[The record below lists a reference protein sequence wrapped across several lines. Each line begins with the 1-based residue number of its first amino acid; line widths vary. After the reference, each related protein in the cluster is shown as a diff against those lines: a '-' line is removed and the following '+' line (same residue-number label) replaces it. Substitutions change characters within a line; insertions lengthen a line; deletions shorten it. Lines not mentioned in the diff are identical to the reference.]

1 MTSTVL
7 GSEPAQ
13 EETIS
18 SAMIFLLASACGLI
32 VANLYYAQP
41 LAGVIGAELG
51 LSAGATG
58 LIVTLT
64 QIGYGLGLLFV
75 VPLGDLIENR
85 KLIVTTVVMAVAALV
100 AAALAPHASQFFMA
114 VFLVGISS
122 VAVQMILPLAAHM
135 TPDASRGRVVG
146 SIMSGLMVGIMLA
159 RPLSS
164 VLSELVSWRGVFL
177 ISSVVMAILALV
189 LYRLLPRRM
198 PDAKLPYR
206 ALLASMAKLAT
217 NTPLLQRRAL
227 YQAGMFSAFSL
238 FWTVTPLY
246 LSGPVFRLSQ
256 GQIALFAL
264 AGAAGAVAAPIAG
277 RLADRGWTWAATLG
291 ALLAGM
297 ASFLITHISTGRFAF
312 GTGAAGGRS
321 NRAGLCGHDQSRA
334 GPARHLHARR
344 GVSQPSQRHLHGNVL
359 HGWSR
364 GFSGRCLGL
373 FTRPM
378 DRRLMARL
386 CAARDCLRMFP
397 DGTAGRKTSAKIR
410 VRQDQQCVRHPRPCG
425 EDLTTFNVGV
435 R

>member
-13 EETIS
+13 EEAIS

-85 KLIVTTVVMAVAALV
+85 KLIVTTVGMAVAALI
-100 AAALAPHASQFFMA
+100 AAALAPHASQFLTA

-177 ISSVVMAILALV
+177 MSAVVMAVLALV

-206 ALLASMAKLAT
+206 ALLASMAKLAA
-217 NTPLLQRRAL
+217 NTPLLQRRAI

-246 LSGPVFRLSQ
+246 LSGPAFRLSQ
-256 GQIALFAL
+256 GEIALFAL
-264 AGAAGAVAAPIAG
+264 AGAAGAIAAPIAG

-291 ALLAGM
+291 ALLAAM
-297 ASFLITHISTGRFAF
+297 ASFLITHIAPEGSHLALALLVVAAIVLDFAVTTNLVLGQRAIF
-312 GTGAAGGRS
+312 TLGAEFRSRLNGIFMATFFMGGAVGSAVGGWAYSQGQWVAASWLGFALPALAFACFLTER
-321 NRAGLCGHDQSRA
+321 RAGKRVHK
-334 GPARHLHARR
+334 
-344 GVSQPSQRHLHGNVL
+344 
-359 HGWSR
+359 
-364 GFSGRCLGL
+364 LG
-373 FTRPM
+373 
-378 DRRLMARL
+378 
-386 CAARDCLRMFP
+386 
-397 DGTAGRKTSAKIR
+397 
-410 VRQDQQCVRHPRPCG
+410 
-425 EDLTTFNVGV
+425 
-435 R
+435 

>member
-100 AAALAPHASQFFMA
+100 AAALAPHASQFLTA

-177 ISSVVMAILALV
+177 ISAVVMAVLALV

-206 ALLASMAKLAT
+206 ALLASMAKLAA
-217 NTPLLQRRAL
+217 NTPLLQRRAI

-246 LSGPVFRLSQ
+246 LSGPAFRLSQ

-297 ASFLITHISTGRFAF
+297 ASFLITHIAPEGSHLALALLVVAAIVLDFAVTTNLVLGQRAIF
-312 GTGAAGGRS
+312 TLGAEFRSRLNGIFMATFFMGGAVGS
-321 NRAGLCGHDQSRA
+321 AVGAWAYSQGQWTAASWLGFALPAMAFACFLTELRAGKRV
-334 GPARHLHARR
+334 PK
-344 GVSQPSQRHLHGNVL
+344 
-359 HGWSR
+359 
-364 GFSGRCLGL
+364 LG
-373 FTRPM
+373 
-378 DRRLMARL
+378 
-386 CAARDCLRMFP
+386 
-397 DGTAGRKTSAKIR
+397 
-410 VRQDQQCVRHPRPCG
+410 
-425 EDLTTFNVGV
+425 
-435 R
+435 

>member
-13 EETIS
+13 EEAIS

-64 QIGYGLGLLFV
+64 QIGYGSGLLFV

-100 AAALAPHASQFFMA
+100 AAALAPHASQFLMA

-177 ISSVVMAILALV
+177 MSAVVMAVLALV

-206 ALLASMAKLAT
+206 ALLASMAKLAA
-217 NTPLLQRRAL
+217 NTPLLQRRAI

-246 LSGPVFRLSQ
+246 LSGPVFQLSQ
-256 GQIALFAL
+256 AQIALFAL

-277 RLADRGWTWAATLG
+277 RMADRGWTWAATLG

-297 ASFLITHISTGRFAF
+297 ASFLITHIAPEGSHLALALLVVAAIVLDFAVTTNLVLGQRAIF
-312 GTGAAGGRS
+312 TLGAEFRSRLNGIFMATFFMGGAVGSAVGAWAYSQGQWTAASWLGFALPAMAFACFLTER
-321 NRAGLCGHDQSRA
+321 RAGKRV
-334 GPARHLHARR
+334 PK
-344 GVSQPSQRHLHGNVL
+344 
-359 HGWSR
+359 
-364 GFSGRCLGL
+364 LG
-373 FTRPM
+373 
-378 DRRLMARL
+378 
-386 CAARDCLRMFP
+386 
-397 DGTAGRKTSAKIR
+397 
-410 VRQDQQCVRHPRPCG
+410 
-425 EDLTTFNVGV
+425 
-435 R
+435 

>member
-100 AAALAPHASQFFMA
+100 AAALAPHASQFLTA

-177 ISSVVMAILALV
+177 ISAVVMAVLALV

-206 ALLASMAKLAT
+206 ALLASMAKLAA

-246 LSGPVFRLSQ
+246 LSGPVFQLSQ

-297 ASFLITHISTGRFAF
+297 ASFLITHIAPEGSHLALALLVVSAIVLDFAVTTNLVLGQRAIF
-312 GTGAAGGRS
+312 TLGAEFRSRLNGIFMATFFMGGAVGSAVGAWAYSQGQWTAASWLGFALPAMAFACFLTER
-321 NRAGLCGHDQSRA
+321 RAGKRV
-334 GPARHLHARR
+334 PK
-344 GVSQPSQRHLHGNVL
+344 
-359 HGWSR
+359 
-364 GFSGRCLGL
+364 LG
-373 FTRPM
+373 
-378 DRRLMARL
+378 
-386 CAARDCLRMFP
+386 
-397 DGTAGRKTSAKIR
+397 
-410 VRQDQQCVRHPRPCG
+410 
-425 EDLTTFNVGV
+425 
-435 R
+435 